1 VGVRARVDLRGR
13 SLGPRGDQRSRGRLA
28 IRWYPLRGVALL
40 ISYGHQMF
48 DAAAG
53 ATPRPDEETM
63 IVRFQLIL

>member
-1 VGVRARVDLRGR
+1 
-13 SLGPRGDQRSRGRLA
+13 
-28 IRWYPLRGVALL
+28 
-40 ISYGHQMF
+40 MF